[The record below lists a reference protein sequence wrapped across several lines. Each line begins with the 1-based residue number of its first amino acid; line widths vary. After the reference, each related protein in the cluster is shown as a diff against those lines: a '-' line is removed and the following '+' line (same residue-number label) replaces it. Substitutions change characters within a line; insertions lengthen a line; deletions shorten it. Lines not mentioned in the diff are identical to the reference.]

1 MANQEEKESVSP
13 IVRIIMELLSPGG
26 MMIVRECKLIANRA
40 SLLLLN
46 GTLILIWILILVSL
60 FFQYYNIH
68 VYQLLVVFRRRYI
81 TGILTMCL
89 VIFVN

>member
-13 IVRIIMELLSPGG
+13 IVRIIMELLSPG
-26 MMIVRECKLIANRA
+26 ANRA

-60 FFQYYNIH
+60 FFHYYNIH
-68 VYQLLVVFRRRYI
+68 VYI
-81 TGILTMCL
+81 TGILTTCL
-89 VIFVN
+89 VIFVNYFSIKINSVIPKEDEEKED